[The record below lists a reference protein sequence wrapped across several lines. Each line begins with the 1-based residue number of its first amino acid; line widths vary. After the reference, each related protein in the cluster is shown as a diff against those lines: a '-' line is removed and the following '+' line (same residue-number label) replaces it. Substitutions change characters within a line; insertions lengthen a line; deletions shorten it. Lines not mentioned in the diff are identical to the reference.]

1 MSRKELIDMSRKI
14 VFQAWMFKLNE
25 IPVEEIARQG
35 FTAIQTS
42 PLQPIKEP
50 IHSNLDNAWA
60 IYQPVDFTIGNGLG
74 TEEDLKN
81 LANKCHDNGLKLIV
95 DVVLHHVA
103 NERGNDVSH
112 LVSEKYRHF
121 YNDSFINI
129 SNYND
134 EYELTCKSL
143 AGLPPLD
150 LENKTIIEAQ
160 FNHLRQLK
168 NCGVNGC
175 RIDAYKHLIKSYRV
189 KLAEEL
195 RKLGMFEYSYGE
207 MIYADSRL
215 QSNYNEMPIYVNQSL
230 CSSDQYGA
238 IISHDDFNNSENPY
252 LHKDINW
259 FLAEYGYFIDNPL
272 KQNVVYFCRPDDHIW
287 RTDNIRYINARR

>member
-1 MSRKELIDMSRKI
+1 
-14 VFQAWMFKLNE
+14 MFKLNN
-25 IPVEEIARQG
+25 IPVEEIAKQG

-50 IHSNLDNAWA
+50 IRSDLNNAWA
-60 IYQPVDFTIGNGLG
+60 IYQPIDYVIGNDLG
-74 TEEDLKN
+74 TEEDLRN
-81 LANKCHDNGLKLIV
+81 LANKCHKNGLKLIV
-95 DVVLHHVA
+95 DVVFHHLA

-112 LVSEKYRHF
+112 LVKDEYKRF

-129 SNYND
+129 NDYNN
-134 EYELTCKSL
+134 EHELTCRSL
-143 AGLPPLD
+143 AGLPALD
-150 LENKTIIEAQ
+150 LENETIIEAQ
-160 FNHLRQLK
+160 FNYLRQLK
-168 NCGVNGC
+168 ATGVSGV
-175 RIDAYKHLIKSYRV
+175 RVDAFKHLIKSYRV
-189 KLAEEL
+189 RLAEEL
-195 RKLGMFEYSYGE
+195 KKLGMFEYSYGE
-207 MIYADSRL
+207 MIYANSRL

>member
-1 MSRKELIDMSRKI
+1 MSRKI
-14 VFQAWMFKLNE
+14 VFQAWMFKLSE
-25 IPVEEIARQG
+25 IPVEGIAKQG

-60 IYQPVDFTIGNGLG
+60 IYQPIDYFIGNDLG

-103 NERGNDVSH
+103 NEKGNDISH

-121 YNDSFINI
+121 YNDSFVDIRD
-129 SNYND
+129 YNS
-134 EYELTCKSL
+134 EYELTHRSL
-143 AGLPPLD
+143 SGLPALD
-150 LENKTIIEAQ
+150 LQNETIIEAQ
-160 FNHLRQLK
+160 FNYLKQLK
-168 NCGVNGC
+168 AAGVDGV

-195 RKLGMFEYSYGE
+195 RKLRMFEYSYGE
-207 MIYADSRL
+207 IIYADSRL

-252 LHKDINW
+252 LYKDINW

>member
-1 MSRKELIDMSRKI
+1 MSRKI

-25 IPVEEIARQG
+25 IPVEEIAKQG

-50 IHSNLDNAWA
+50 IRSDLNNAWA
-60 IYQPVDFTIGNGLG
+60 IYQPIDFTIGNDLG

-143 AGLPPLD
+143 AGLPALD

-160 FNHLRQLK
+160 FNYLRQLK